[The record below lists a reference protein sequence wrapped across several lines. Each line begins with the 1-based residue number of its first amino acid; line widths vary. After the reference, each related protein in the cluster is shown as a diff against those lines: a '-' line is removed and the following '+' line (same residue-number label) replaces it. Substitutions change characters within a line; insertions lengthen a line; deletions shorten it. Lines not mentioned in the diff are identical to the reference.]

1 MAVSDQL
8 TKVAMRAKQAE
19 LRAAAANDKPASE
32 LVDEVETARVS
43 AVLEAEHL
51 RARADMQSD
60 AIGTWWTE
68 TQRAWSKHVA
78 QAHRRDDNKYRI
90 IDLRLAQRTAHDAE
104 VNAAF
109 AIDYAYA
116 ALEEAEYAVLEAA
129 LARAR
134 ADEMARPRSL
144 R

>member
-8 TKVAMRAKQAE
+8 TKVALRAKQAE
-19 LRAAAANDKPASE
+19 LRTAAATAKAAAE
-32 LVDEVETARVS
+32 LVDEVEIARES
-43 AVLEAEHL
+43 ALLEAEHL

-78 QAHRRDDNKYRI
+78 QSHHLNDSKYRI

-109 AIDYAYA
+109 AIDYACA
-116 ALEEAEYAVLEAA
+116 ALEEAEYAVLEAT

>member
-1 MAVSDQL
+1 M
-8 TKVAMRAKQAE
+8 
-19 LRAAAANDKPASE
+19 RAAAANEKAASE
-32 LVDEVETARVS
+32 LLEEVETARE
-43 AVLEAEHL
+43 AAQTEAENL
-51 RARADMQSD
+51 RKHADAKSD

-68 TQRAWSKHVA
+68 TQRAWSKHVDES
-78 QAHRRDDNKYRI
+78 HRNGENQYRI
-90 IDLRLAQRTAHDAE
+90 IDLRLAQRSAHDAE

-109 AIDYAYA
+109 AIEYAYA
-116 ALEEAEYAVLEAA
+116 AIEEAEYAVLDAA